1 MTQLSPC
8 NVFHIPLDVTQS
20 SSCNPEGTWWLFTVY
35 INLSSINFYHFS
47 FYWGALSFLIILGC
61 LILLLQPS
69 DFFFVQIFSSFT
81 LNVQQWNK
89 LSFNPL
95 IHYTVI
101 YQCCVSLSH
110 SVFLSFYYWTLDFKG
125 LLS

>member
-1 MTQLSPC
+1 MCFIFLLMLPRVLVVILRGHDGYLQ
-8 NVFHIPLDVTQS
+8 F
-20 SSCNPEGTWWLFTVY
+20 Y